1 MTDVIPKGTEII
13 RLRYTKPLSAYAYV
27 DFGDI
32 ELSQVAKVEAVKYCT
47 LMLTMKDGS
56 KEYVDTDIIEEASE
70 PDWKRAASV
79 RTSSGSQLCS
89 RLPCQSAER
98 KVLCSQ
104 LWCSL
109 CSQL

>member
-32 ELSQVAKVEAVKYCT
+32 DLSQVAKIEAVKYCT

-56 KEYVDTDIIEEASE
+56 KEYVDTDIYEEASE
-70 PDWKRAASV
+70 PDWKRGFELSGLLDENWDTL
-79 RTSSGSQLCS
+79 RDISS
-89 RLPCQSAER
+89 EEE
-98 KVLCSQ
+98 
-104 LWCSL
+104 
-109 CSQL
+109 

>member
-32 ELSQVAKVEAVKYCT
+32 DLSQVANIEAVKYCT

-56 KEYVDTDIIEEASE
+56 KEYVDTDIYYEASE
-70 PDWKRAASV
+70 PDWKRGFEL
-79 RTSSGSQLCS
+79 SGLLDENWDTLRDIST
-89 RLPCQSAER
+89 EEE
-98 KVLCSQ
+98 
-104 LWCSL
+104 
-109 CSQL
+109 

>member
-32 ELSQVAKVEAVKYCT
+32 DLSQVAKVEAVNWCT

-56 KEYVDTDIIEEASE
+56 KEYVDTDIYHEASE
-70 PDWKRAASV
+70 PDWKRGFEL
-79 RTSSGSQLCS
+79 SGLLDVKWDTLRDIST
-89 RLPCQSAER
+89 EEE
-98 KVLCSQ
+98 
-104 LWCSL
+104 
-109 CSQL
+109 

>member
-13 RLRYTKPLSAYAYV
+13 RLRYTKPLSAYASV

-32 ELSQVAKVEAVKYCT
+32 DLSQVAKIEAVKWCT

-70 PDWKRAASV
+70 PDWKRGFEL
-79 RTSSGSQLCS
+79 SGLLDENWDTLRDIST
-89 RLPCQSAER
+89 EEE
-98 KVLCSQ
+98 
-104 LWCSL
+104 
-109 CSQL
+109 